1 MNGKHLIKLLSITA
15 LHSLYREDGKWY
27 HHLKKFPGVLF
38 DKNGYIIFA
47 TKEDYEN
54 NAFLIRQKDLHI
66 TNGISSL
73 VEYKHFSLDELKKV
87 KSFDNSNNKL
97 EVSEKAW
104 EVLISI
110 AAQAQKNKEVF
121 KSPIH
126 RKDYF
131 VEAVAEGKIFIKK
144 ESSKKSEIGKK
155 FFLRVL
161 EEINNSSGR
170 IERKKI
176 GGHVA
181 KISAI
186 VYLHP
191 QLEWADNFET
201 ILAINN
207 TSKTK
212 LLEIVKSDI
221 DAFEEENSDNFEG
234 KPSKR
239 LVNYYE
245 RKPHLRAKAI
255 LLHGTTCKICKFNFE
270 KHYGEYGEDY
280 IEVHHLVPISKLI
293 DPTEINPETDMTVLC
308 ANCHRMAHRSRST
321 PLSVE
326 ELRGI
331 WEEAKDKISP
341 SDSKLDID
349 N

>member
-1 MNGKHLIKLLSITA
+1 MNGKQLTKLLSITA

-38 DKNGYIIFA
+38 DKNGYVVFA

-54 NAFLIRQKDLHI
+54 NPLLVRQKDLHI

-73 VEYKHFSLDELKKV
+73 AGYKHFSLGQLKKIENI
-87 KSFDNSNNKL
+87 SNSNNKL

-104 EVLISI
+104 QVLISI
-110 AAQAQKNKEVF
+110 AEQVQKNKEVF
-121 KSPIH
+121 KSPI
-126 RKDYF
+126 RGKDYF
-131 VEAVAEGKIFIKK
+131 VESVTGNKILINK
-144 ESSKKSEIGKK
+144 ESGKKSEIGKK
-155 FFLRVL
+155 LFLRVL
-161 EEINNSSGR
+161 EDVNNGDGR
-170 IERKKI
+170 IERKKT

-191 QLEWADNFET
+191 QLKWADNFET
-201 ILAINN
+201 ILARNKVSE
-207 TSKTK
+207 SKILAIAK
-212 LLEIVKSDI
+212 ADL
-221 DAFEEENSDNFEG
+221 DAFEEENSSNFEG
-234 KPSKR
+234 GKKKR

-255 LLHGTTCKICKFNFE
+255 LIHGTRCVICKFNFQE
-270 KHYGEYGEDY
+270 HYGEHGEDY

-293 DPTEINPETDMTVLC
+293 DPTEINPVTDMTVLC
-308 ANCHRMAHRSRST
+308 ANCHRMAHRSRSK
-321 PLSVE
+321 PLSMQ

-331 WEEAKDKISP
+331 WNEKEI
-341 SDSKLDID
+341 
-349 N
+349 